1 MNIAISRIS
10 DEKFKFGQVLTVSN
24 IDNSL
29 VTVKDDNGNSY
40 VIDFEDK
47 DFIFMFNVLKEEI
60 NDILSKG
67 IIISSSTI
75 NNVHNK

>member
-1 MNIAISRIS
+1 MNIAISRVS
-10 DEKFKFGQVLTVSN
+10 DKKFKFGQVLTISN

-29 VTVKDDNGNSY
+29 VTVKDGSGNSY

-60 NDILSKG
+60 NDIIYKN
-67 IIISSSTI
+67 IIISSNTI
-75 NNVHNK
+75 NYVLNK

>member
-10 DEKFKFGQVLTVSN
+10 DKKFKFGQVLTVSN

-29 VTVKDDNGNSY
+29 VTVKDDSGNSY

-47 DFIFMFNVLKEEI
+47 DFVFMFNVLKEEI
-60 NDILSKG
+60 NDILSKD

>member
-10 DEKFKFGQVLTVSN
+10 DKKFKLGQVLTVSN

-29 VTVKDDNGNSY
+29 VTVKDDSGNSY

-60 NDILSKG
+60 NDILSKN

-75 NNVHNK
+75 NNGHNK

>member
-10 DEKFKFGQVLTVSN
+10 DKKFKFGQVLTVSN